1 MGVRVPL
8 FVWRVHGALASQ
20 ILSSGSIRMVLN
32 IDTGLLAELFGSER
46 IGKMY
51 VGQRIPWT
59 EEKLVANRALRQK
72 QD

>member
-1 MGVRVPL
+1 
-8 FVWRVHGALASQ
+8 
-20 ILSSGSIRMVLN
+20 MVLN